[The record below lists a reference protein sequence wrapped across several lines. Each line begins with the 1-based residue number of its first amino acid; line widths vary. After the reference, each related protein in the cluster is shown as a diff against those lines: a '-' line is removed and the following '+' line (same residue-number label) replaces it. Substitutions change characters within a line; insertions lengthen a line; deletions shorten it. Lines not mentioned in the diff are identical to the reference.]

1 MNVLHITPYYAP
13 AWALGGVVRA
23 VSELAAAQAA
33 RGDQVQVL
41 TTDIADLNGGRI
53 AVLEEMRDGVHVQ
66 RARNAFPLLR
76 GRFNLSTP
84 QGFGALL
91 QARLPQADLI
101 HLHEFRTLEALLTL
115 RAKPAV
121 PIILSPHGTL
131 SQATGRGTLKR
142 LWDRLFGR
150 YTARHITG
158 VTALTQ
164 AERAEV
170 EAAWYAFGLDLP
182 PVRVIPN
189 GVGADVWAGLANP
202 QLGADVAALRKRFGI
217 GDVPIVLFL
226 GRLHE
231 RKGIQYLIPAFGQA
245 IQAGVAAHLLI
256 VGADDGMLG
265 AMQRLV
271 EQDNLSAQVTF
282 AGLLE
287 GRERSAALAA
297 AEIFALPAVGEG
309 LSLAALEAAAS
320 GCALILTEGCNL
332 PEAATHSAGMVVAR
346 HRDAI
351 AAALRHLLESPTV
364 RRQMGAAAQ
373 TWAKDA
379 FQWQAIAEHMAQFYA
394 ECAILKRQ

>member
-23 VSELAAAQAA
+23 VSDLAAAQAA

-53 AVLEEMRDGVHVQ
+53 TALEEVRDGVHIQ
-66 RARNAFPLLR
+66 RARNVFPLLR

-84 QGFGALL
+84 RRFGVMLRA
-91 QARLPQADLI
+91 ALPQVDLI

-115 RAKPAV
+115 RAKPTV

-131 SQATGRGTLKR
+131 SQATGRSTIKQ

-150 YTARHITG
+150 YTAARITG
-158 VTALTQ
+158 VAALTET
-164 AERAEV
+164 ERTEV
-170 EAAWYAFGLDLP
+170 EAAWQTFGLAP
-182 PVRVIPN
+182 PPLRVIPN
-189 GVGADVWAGLANP
+189 GVGADIWAGLASP
-202 QLGADVAALRKRFGI
+202 QLGADVAALRRRFGI

-231 RKGIQYLIPAFGQA
+231 RKGIHYLIPALGQA
-245 IQAGVAAHLLI
+245 LQAGCTVHLLI

-265 AMQRLV
+265 AMQHLV
-271 EQDNLSAQVTF
+271 EQAKLSAQVTF

-287 GRERSAALAA
+287 GRERIAALAA

-332 PEAATHSAGMVVAR
+332 PEAAAHGAGIIVAR
-346 HRDAI
+346 QTDAL

-364 RRQMGAAAQ
+364 RRQMGAAAHS
-373 TWAKDA
+373 WAKYA
-379 FQWQAIAEHMAQFYA
+379 FQWQAIAEGMARFYT